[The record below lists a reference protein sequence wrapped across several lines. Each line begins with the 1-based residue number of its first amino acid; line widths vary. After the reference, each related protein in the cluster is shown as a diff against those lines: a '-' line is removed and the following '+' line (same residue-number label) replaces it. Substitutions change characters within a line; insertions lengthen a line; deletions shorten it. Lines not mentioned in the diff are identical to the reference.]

1 MKADTPFVA
10 HRQHRRPKQR
20 PKTAVAT
27 VMLGR
32 WSSHIILGA
41 VPSVVELL
49 CVAAANAVVVVAQ
62 AQSQLGP
69 EHETR
74 YVEGR
79 GRRRARRR
87 RVRRSLVDVC
97 VYATIL
103 STVRVLSF

>member
-1 MKADTPFVA
+1 
-10 HRQHRRPKQR
+10 
-20 PKTAVAT
+20 
-27 VMLGR
+27 MLGR

-79 GRRRARRR
+79 DRRHARRVLRSPVVCVCHHTLRARFCHFE
-87 RVRRSLVDVC
+87 L
-97 VYATIL
+97 L
-103 STVRVLSF
+103 SCTLGKIW

>member
-1 MKADTPFVA
+1 
-10 HRQHRRPKQR
+10 
-20 PKTAVAT
+20 
-27 VMLGR
+27 MLGR

-79 GRRRARRR
+79 GKARRR
-87 RVRRSLVDVC
+87 VLSLVCMPPCSPRAFRFV
-97 VYATIL
+97 IL
-103 STVRVLSF
+103 CCFLM

>member
-1 MKADTPFVA
+1 
-10 HRQHRRPKQR
+10 
-20 PKTAVAT
+20 
-27 VMLGR
+27 MLGR

-69 EHETR
+69 EHETL
-74 YVEGR
+74 EGR
-79 GRRRARRR
+79 ERRRAR
-87 RVRRSLVDVC
+87 VVAAYLVPSMC

-103 STVRVLSF
+103 SKCARSFCHFVLLSYVNEHAIAHWAKFGV

>member
-1 MKADTPFVA
+1 
-10 HRQHRRPKQR
+10 
-20 PKTAVAT
+20 
-27 VMLGR
+27 MLGR

-79 GRRRARRR
+79 GEGALA
-87 RVRRSLVDVC
+87 VAYFVVPSMC

>member
-1 MKADTPFVA
+1 
-10 HRQHRRPKQR
+10 
-20 PKTAVAT
+20 
-27 VMLGR
+27 MLGR

-97 VYATIL
+97 VCHHTLHCARFVIL
-103 STVRVLSF
+103 SCFLIHWAKFGGLTKN

>member
-1 MKADTPFVA
+1 
-10 HRQHRRPKQR
+10 
-20 PKTAVAT
+20 
-27 VMLGR
+27 MLGR

-79 GRRRARRR
+79 GRRRARY
-87 RVRRSLVDVC
+87 RVLRSPVDVC